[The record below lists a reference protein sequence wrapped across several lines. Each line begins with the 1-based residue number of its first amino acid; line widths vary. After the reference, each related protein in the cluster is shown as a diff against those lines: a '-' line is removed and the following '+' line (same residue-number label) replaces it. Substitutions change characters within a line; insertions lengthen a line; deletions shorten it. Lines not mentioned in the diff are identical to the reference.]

1 MKSTERLP
9 FGKETLHLHAYESIK
24 IGSFLQQGE
33 IALQISQNF
42 IFFSILTINK
52 HCNLYF

>member
-9 FGKETLHLHAYESIK
+9 FGKEMLHLHAYESIK
-24 IGSFLQQGE
+24 TGSFLQQGE

-42 IFFSILTINK
+42 IFFL
-52 HCNLYF
+52 F